1 MEYEAILVHQFDMM
15 IVQQIEHYLFGWF
28 ISLKVSEGLTVDE
41 NAKIPAVVDAPIEE
55 KVAIPAKKT
64 WSIFV
69 KQYNLPV
76 IEVSLVVSKYIRVL
90 LESLER
96 AASESGEKIPENI
109 SQAWEIDTD
118 LSAPTIESFPL
129 DKLLGTLD
137 EDRMDILDTMMRVII
152 NGAERFHFPQRLPY
166 FEIGKCD

>member
-1 MEYEAILVHQFDMM
+1 MV
-15 IVQQIEHYLFGWF
+15 
-28 ISLKVSEGLTVDE
+28 
-41 NAKIPAVVDAPIEE
+41 N
-55 KVAIPAKKT
+55 
-64 WSIFV
+64 FV

-96 AASESGEKIPENI
+96 AASESGEQVPENI

-152 NGAERFHFPQRLPY
+152 NGAEIPFSSALTLLRDWEMRLRIQMAEATSPGHL
-166 FEIGKCD
+166 FSPMDLPEGFQFFSIQ

>member
-1 MEYEAILVHQFDMM
+1 M
-15 IVQQIEHYLFGWF
+15 
-28 ISLKVSEGLTVDE
+28 DE
-41 NAKIPAVVDAPIEE
+41 NAKIPGIDAPIEE
-55 KVAIPAKKT
+55 RLLFLQENMVN
-64 WSIFV
+64 FV

-152 NGAERFHFPQRLPY
+152 NGAEIPFSSALTLLRDWEMRLRIQMAEATSPGHL
-166 FEIGKCD
+166 FTPMDLPEGFQFFSIQ

>member
-1 MEYEAILVHQFDMM
+1 M
-15 IVQQIEHYLFGWF
+15 
-28 ISLKVSEGLTVDE
+28 DE
-41 NAKIPAVVDAPIEE
+41 NVKIPGVDAPVEQRLLFLQE
-55 KVAIPAKKT
+55 NMVN
-64 WSIFV
+64 FV

-96 AASESGEKIPENI
+96 AASANGEELPRNI
-109 SQAWEIDTD
+109 SQAWEIDVD
-118 LSAPTIESFPL
+118 LNAPTIDSFPL

-152 NGAERFHFPQRLPY
+152 NGAEIPFSSTLTLLRDWEMRLRIQMAEARSPGHL
-166 FEIGKCD
+166 FSPMELPEGF

>member
-1 MEYEAILVHQFDMM
+1 
-15 IVQQIEHYLFGWF
+15 
-28 ISLKVSEGLTVDE
+28 VDE
-41 NAKIPAVVDAPIEE
+41 NVKIPGVDAPVEE
-55 KVAIPAKKT
+55 RLLFLQENMVN
-64 WSIFV
+64 FV

-96 AASESGEKIPENI
+96 AASANGEELPRNI
-109 SQAWEIDTD
+109 SQAWEIDAE
-118 LSAPTIESFPL
+118 LNAPTIDSFPL

-152 NGAERFHFPQRLPY
+152 NGAEIPFSSTITLLRDWEMRLRIQMAEARSPGHL
-166 FEIGKCD
+166 FSPMELPEGF

>member
-1 MEYEAILVHQFDMM
+1 
-15 IVQQIEHYLFGWF
+15 
-28 ISLKVSEGLTVDE
+28 VDE
-41 NAKIPAVVDAPIEE
+41 NAKMPRVDTPVEE
-55 KVAIPAKKT
+55 RLLFLQENMVN
-64 WSIFV
+64 FV

-96 AASESGEKIPENI
+96 AASQSGETIPVNI
-109 SQAWEIDTD
+109 SQPWEIDTEFG
-118 LSAPTIESFPL
+118 APTIDSFPL

-152 NGAERFHFPQRLPY
+152 NGAEIPFSSALTLLRDWEMRLRVQMAEATSPGHL
-166 FEIGKCD
+166 FSPMEIPEGF

>member
-1 MEYEAILVHQFDMM
+1 M
-15 IVQQIEHYLFGWF
+15 
-28 ISLKVSEGLTVDE
+28 DE
-41 NAKIPAVVDAPIEE
+41 NAKIPGIDAPIEE
-55 KVAIPAKKT
+55 RLLFLQENMVN
-64 WSIFV
+64 FV

-96 AASESGEKIPENI
+96 AASQSGEKIPGNI
-109 SQAWEIDTD
+109 SQAWEIDAD
-118 LSAPTIESFPL
+118 LRGPTIESFPL

-152 NGAERFHFPQRLPY
+152 NGAEIPFSSALTLLRDWEMRLRIQMAEATSPGHL
-166 FEIGKCD
+166 FSPMDLPEGF

>member
-1 MEYEAILVHQFDMM
+1 M
-15 IVQQIEHYLFGWF
+15 
-28 ISLKVSEGLTVDE
+28 DE
-41 NAKIPAVVDAPIEE
+41 NAKMPGVDVPIEE
-55 KVAIPAKKT
+55 RLLFLQENMVN
-64 WSIFV
+64 FV

-96 AASESGEKIPENI
+96 AASESGEKVPENI
-109 SQAWEIDTD
+109 SQAWRIDAD
-118 LSAPTIESFPL
+118 SSAPSIESFPL

-152 NGAERFHFPQRLPY
+152 NGAEIPFSSALTLLRDWEMRLRIQMAEATSPGHL
-166 FEIGKCD
+166 FSPMDLPEGF

>member
-1 MEYEAILVHQFDMM
+1 M
-15 IVQQIEHYLFGWF
+15 
-28 ISLKVSEGLTVDE
+28 DE
-41 NAKIPAVVDAPIEE
+41 NAKMPGVDVPIEE
-55 KVAIPAKKT
+55 RLLFLQENMVN
-64 WSIFV
+64 FV

-96 AASESGEKIPENI
+96 AASESGEKVPENI
-109 SQAWEIDTD
+109 SQAWRIDAD
-118 LSAPTIESFPL
+118 LSAPSIESFPL

-152 NGAERFHFPQRLPY
+152 NGAEIPFSSALTLLRDWEMRLRIQMAEATSPGHL
-166 FEIGKCD
+166 FSPMDLPEGF

>member
-1 MEYEAILVHQFDMM
+1 MV
-15 IVQQIEHYLFGWF
+15 
-28 ISLKVSEGLTVDE
+28 
-41 NAKIPAVVDAPIEE
+41 N
-55 KVAIPAKKT
+55 
-64 WSIFV
+64 FV

-152 NGAERFHFPQRLPY
+152 NGAEIPFSSALTLLRDWEMRLRIQMAEATSPGHL
-166 FEIGKCD
+166 FTPMDLPEGFQFFSIQ

>member
-1 MEYEAILVHQFDMM
+1 M
-15 IVQQIEHYLFGWF
+15 
-28 ISLKVSEGLTVDE
+28 DE
-41 NAKIPAVVDAPIEE
+41 NGKIPAVDAPIEE
-55 KVAIPAKKT
+55 RLLFLQENMVN
-64 WSIFV
+64 FV

-96 AASESGEKIPENI
+96 AASESGEKVPENI

-152 NGAERFHFPQRLPY
+152 NGAEIPFSSALTLLRDWEMRLRIQMAEATSPGHL
-166 FEIGKCD
+166 FSPMDLPEGF